1 MAIQNLDG
9 DHQKMYTLEAC
20 FVQAWRPVQF
30 ALPIEVVMD
39 VPAQNS
45 LFHSSDYSASFGSI
59 LLQQAGREA
68 IPVHG
73 YKMKKL
79 LAITI

>member
-9 DHQKMYTLEAC
+9 DHQKMYTLEEC

-30 ALPIEVVMD
+30 AIPIEVVME
-39 VPAQNS
+39 VPAQNF
-45 LFHSSDYSASFGSI
+45 LFLSSDYSASLALYSCSKLGS
-59 LLQQAGREA
+59 QEA

-73 YKMKKL
+73 L
-79 LAITI
+79 